1 MVRWMPEWL
10 ARNYFKLHQEFDG
23 EYGSTRPFAFPEAV
37 NSLKVSKQVAQKT
50 LWELELRGFVT
61 KRRSETNYRNRV
73 YQMIQI
79 ADVMDALKSYFKFKK
94 GQFEKLSL
102 VKKICLLP
110 WDYVL
115 AGSSAAAY
123 YHGYQSTGRVLKL
136 MANPSDY
143 GKIIALLSSK
153 DTVVST
159 EAGIEYKRAKYYVR
173 LLSLSYDWKELI
185 QPAEDGVN
193 IERREYLLIDFL
205 KQGTLASANE
215 GVALIAT
222 NSKKINWSEVIT
234 LAEKNNLRR
243 ELGCLLDIINLEARK
258 PVVEPGVV
266 LQLEATPATNWFTEF
281 PAGQA
286 EAYKGISHKIES
298 QKHVLSKTELG
309 ELEEKRSKLVYY
321 HTLGK
326 KWVLT
331 ILLPRDVIRK
341 TLQDLGVE
349 LSA

>member
-10 ARNYFKLHQEFDG
+10 ARNYFKLHREFGG

-37 NSLKVSKQVAQKT
+37 NSLKVSKQVAQKS

-61 KRRSETNYRNRV
+61 KRRSETNYRNKV
-73 YQMIQI
+73 YQLIQI
-79 ADVMDALKSYFKFKK
+79 ADVIGALKFYFKFPK

-102 VKKICLLP
+102 VKKISLLP

-115 AGSSAAAY
+115 AGSTAAAY
-123 YHGYQSTGRVLKL
+123 YHGYHSPGRVLKL
-136 MANPSDY
+136 MANSGDY
-143 GKIIALLSSK
+143 GKIIAFLSSK
-153 DTVVST
+153 DTFVST
-159 EAGIEYKRAKYYVR
+159 EAQWESKRVKYYVQ
-173 LLSLSYDWKELI
+173 LLSLPHDWKELV
-185 QPAEDGVN
+185 QQAENGVN

-205 KQGTLASANE
+205 KEGTLAGANE
-215 GVALIAT
+215 AAALIAA
-222 NSKKINWSEVIT
+222 NSKKISWSEVIT

-243 ELGCLLDIINLEARK
+243 ELGCLLDVINLESRK
-258 PVVEPGVV
+258 PVVELGAV
-266 LQLEATPATNWFTEF
+266 LQLEATPATNWLTEF

-286 EAYKGISHKIES
+286 EAYKEVSHKIES

-309 ELEEKRSKLVYY
+309 ELEEKRNKLVYY
-321 HTLGK
+321 DTLGR
-326 KWVLT
+326 KWGLT
-331 ILLPRDVIRK
+331 ILLPREAIRK